1 MMKRTIEQ
9 VGEERE
15 KEVSRKRAS
24 SVVVGIT
31 KSISACKRCRTKK
44 IKCDHEFPSCKKCS
58 RANKPCVSLDPAT
71 GRDVPR
77 SYVIFL
83 EDRLTAITNKLRE
96 CGVDPEKVRGNIPTT
111 SEDEPCDIGLYEER
125 LRNEHQIPYDNL
137 LSAYSIDKGTSMPQS
152 SGTPDDKET
161 QANDNTSRTSRS
173 VVMRSTEFDESN
185 KNISDIGSLKNN
197 ASNSYLGD
205 SSGIPFAKL
214 VFTAVNFRP
223 DSVEDES
230 DEEIK
235 QRESQYADYSN
246 AESTTAFES
255 LWLPPRKIAENFIS
269 RYFIDSNSQLPVLH
283 REYFLK
289 KYFEPIYGPWDPLVS
304 LASDH
309 TKINAFFKLPRS
321 TEEEQEEEQAEEPWY
336 DLWKRRYD
344 KEENIT
350 LPDKYQIPYFFLNM
364 VFAIGESTQ
373 VLRSD
378 TLRVV
383 SFKRRALQ
391 FSKAVNLS
399 SNRLESL
406 AGTIL
411 IAIYSLM
418 RPNVPGVWYTM
429 GSALRLTVDLGL
441 HAEKLNKNYDPFT
454 REIRR
459 RLFWSVYSLDRQI
472 CSIFGRPLGIPEENI
487 TTSYPSVLDDT
498 LITTN
503 SNDDIVDYSRVK
515 SSMAS
520 PKVVALAIF
529 KVRRLQSNIIQ
540 VLYAPNG
547 EVPRKFSNLDSWR
560 YEMHMSLDKWFRNEV
575 PKTYKKMNS
584 KFNTE
589 FFALNYWFT
598 KSMLY
603 GLSPKILTLDDY
615 AFDVVY
621 DSTRGSID
629 VFYSLCHNS
638 RINYTWV
645 TVHTL
650 FMASMTYLYSIYYS
664 NRGIRD
670 GKKMAESYVSKFL
683 YVLKSLI
690 GTCEA
695 AKNCYNICKVL
706 SAAMIKL
713 RFNENNMAEESI
725 SHYPQA
731 VSSNS
736 PPIDVLEGT
745 LDMQKI
751 ESDSFNV
758 PLDQFF
764 NELEKVTPQSDPEST
779 KSKTSEHSFPQSA
792 NAGYYSLEVNGNP
805 NTGKDNSVH
814 SRDAQRTMDMVNQ
827 ITTDSIWN
835 EFFNKAN
842 NGNGF
847 TLGDDG
853 LNKDVDDF
861 L

>member
-1 MMKRTIEQ
+1 MKRTIKQ
-9 VGEERE
+9 VEGEE
-15 KEVSRKRAS
+15 EVSRKRPS

-44 IKCDHEFPSCKKCS
+44 IKCDHEFPSCKKCA

-83 EDRLTAITNKLRE
+83 EDRLTAMMNKLRE
-96 CGVDPEKVRGNIPTT
+96 CGVDPERVQGNIPMT
-111 SEDEPCDIGLYEER
+111 SEDNPCDIELYEER
-125 LRNEHQIPYDNL
+125 LRNEHQVPHDNL
-137 LSAYSIDKGTSMPQS
+137 LAAYLINKGTSMQQGVGIADDEETTSNGGGSHISPQS
-152 SGTPDDKET
+152 GLT
-161 QANDNTSRTSRS
+161 RS
-173 VVMRSTEFDESN
+173 AELDESH
-185 KNISDIGSLKNN
+185 KSITAIGSIKNN

-235 QRESQYADYSN
+235 QRESQYVDYSN
-246 AESTTAFES
+246 AETTSAFEP
-255 LWLPPRKIAENFIS
+255 LWLPPREIAESFVS
-269 RYFIDSNSQLPVLH
+269 QYFTDSNSQLPVLH

-289 KYFEPIYGPWDPLVS
+289 KYFEPIYGSWNPSVS

-309 TKINAFFKLPRS
+309 TKINTSFKLPRDC
-321 TEEEQEEEQAEEPWY
+321 EDVQDEEPWY
-336 DLWKRRYD
+336 DSWKRRYD
-344 KEENIT
+344 REENIT
-350 LPDKYQIPYFFLNM
+350 LPDKYEIPYFFLNM

-378 TLRVV
+378 TVRVV

-391 FSKAVNLS
+391 FSKALNFS
-399 SNRLESL
+399 PNRLESL
-406 AGTIL
+406 AGTVL
-411 IAIYSLM
+411 VAVYSLM

-429 GSALRLTVDLGL
+429 GSALRLAVDLGL
-441 HAEKLNKNYDPFT
+441 HAEKLNRNYDPFT
-454 REIRR
+454 RELRR
-459 RLFWSVYSLDRQI
+459 RLFWCVYSLDRQI
-472 CSIFGRPLGIPEENI
+472 CSYFGRPFGIPEENI
-487 TTSYPSVLDDT
+487 TARYPSMLDDA
-498 LITTN
+498 LITTT
-503 SNDDIVDYSRVK
+503 NDDIVDYSKMK

-520 PKVVALAIF
+520 PKVVALAMF
-529 KVRRLQSNIIQ
+529 KVRRLQANIVQ

-547 EVPRKFSNLDSWR
+547 EVPRSFSNLESWKF
-560 YEMHMSLDKWFRNEV
+560 EMHRSLDNWFRKEV

-589 FFALNYWFT
+589 FFNLNYWFT

-629 VFYSLCHNS
+629 VFYKLCHNS
-638 RINYTWV
+638 KINYTWV
-645 TVHTL
+645 TVHML
-650 FMASMTYLYSIYYS
+650 FMTSMTYLYSIYYS
-664 NRGIRD
+664 DRGIRD
-670 GKKMAESYVSKFL
+670 GRKMAENYVSKLL
-683 YVLKSLI
+683 YVLRKLI

-713 RFNENNMAEESI
+713 RFDGNKTEENSTPR
-725 SHYPQA
+725 YPQ
-731 VSSNS
+731 VMSSNS
-736 PPIDVLEGT
+736 SPVDILEGT
-745 LDMQKI
+745 LDMPKI
-751 ESDSFNV
+751 KPDSFDV

-764 NELEKVTPQSDPEST
+764 DELERVTLQSDPEST
-779 KSKTSEHSFPQSA
+779 RSKFSSHDSPQLPNVNYPSLEAEDGADVERDRSA
-792 NAGYYSLEVNGNP
+792 N
-805 NTGKDNSVH
+805 GKDG
-814 SRDAQRTMDMVNQ
+814 QRIIDMVTQ
-827 ITTDSIWN
+827 VTTDSIWS
-835 EFFNKAN
+835 EFFNKARSS
-842 NGNGF
+842 NGF
-847 TLGDDG
+847 TINEDE
-853 LNKDVDDF
+853 LNKGASNF
-861 L
+861 PL